1 MKAIVYA
8 SHIKLLAQVFDSSW
22 AVRVS
27 NRIFSEPRVLWV

>member
-1 MKAIVYA
+1 MYA

-22 AVRVS
+22 VVRVS